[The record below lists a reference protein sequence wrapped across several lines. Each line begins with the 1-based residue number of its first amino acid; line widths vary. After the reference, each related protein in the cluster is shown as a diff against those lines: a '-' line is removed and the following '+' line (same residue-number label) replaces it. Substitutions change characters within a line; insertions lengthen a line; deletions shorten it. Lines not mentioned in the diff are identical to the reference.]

1 MSIRSGVCAPRK
13 GLKSGRTIICY
24 CEVASLNSSFMV
36 GVCKVPAHETRIAD
50 YSGFEEAGSS
60 AAGAIKFPQTVF
72 SVLTV
77 LVAAS
82 YNLANL

>member
-1 MSIRSGVCAPRK
+1 MTERFQPTRQGLLIIQ
-13 GLKSGRTIICY
+13 GLKR
-24 CEVASLNSSFMV
+24 
-36 GVCKVPAHETRIAD
+36 P
-50 YSGFEEAGSS
+50 GSS

-77 LVAAS
+77 VVAAS

>member
-1 MSIRSGVCAPRK
+1 
-13 GLKSGRTIICY
+13 
-24 CEVASLNSSFMV
+24 MV